1 MKGSVLLKKIE
12 IRNFTPVTPAG
23 DYVERKKALKK
34 EMLDKIPDIEKIRQK
49 TLGKKLFI
57 DICFYLNDKTAEE
70 GNSQKDLDNLLNLPF
85 DVMPEHFT
93 DEKNQPTEG
102 LGLIKDKSDYM
113 IFEIHAAKMFVNTH
127 EEEGLDLEISEMI
140 EKPDLLSKIKSYL
153 S

>member
-1 MKGSVLLKKIE
+1 MKGSTFLKKIE

-23 DYVERKKALKK
+23 DYVERKKALRQ
-34 EMLDKIPDIEKIRQK
+34 EILNKIPNIEEIKQK

-57 DICFYLNDKTAEE
+57 DICFYLNNQTGME
-70 GNSQKDLDNLLNLPF
+70 GDSQKDLDNLLNLPF

-113 IFEIHAAKMFVNTH
+113 IFEIHATKIFVNTH
-127 EEEGLDLEISEMI
+127 EEEGIDLEISEMI